1 MEIKIR
7 GNDSVRVSAGTDSV
21 FADIPGDKEHGQYI
35 LGVQFYDMHKL
46 QLREKQGSFKMFVVP
61 IDCSISD
68 VDFGWW
74 EDAEI
79 VWEKAKGRA

>member
-7 GNDSVRVSAGTDSV
+7 SNDSLRVNAGADSV
-21 FADIPGDKEHGQYI
+21 FADIQGDKENGQYI

-46 QLREKQGSFKMFVVP
+46 QLREKQGSFKMFAIP
-61 IDCSISD
+61 NEWSFSN

-74 EDAEI
+74 EDADI
-79 VWEKAKGRA
+79 VWERVRA